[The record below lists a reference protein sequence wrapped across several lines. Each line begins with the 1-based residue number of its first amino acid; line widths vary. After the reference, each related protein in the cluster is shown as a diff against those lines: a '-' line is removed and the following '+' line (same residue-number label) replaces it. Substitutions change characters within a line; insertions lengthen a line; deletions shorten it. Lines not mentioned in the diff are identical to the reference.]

1 MKPAILACCLA
12 GVAAAAARGA
22 ETKPVGEL
30 TLHDFAAKWM
40 MQQDDLADRD
50 RYREA
55 NRALLATADPRPRVV
70 LMGDSITFHWGT
82 EDLPAGDRILL
93 VNRGIAGQNTSQM
106 LLRFE
111 DDAIALKPAAVVIL
125 GGTNDLRAYQGDP
138 AAAAATAI
146 DRIIGNITAMADIA
160 QGRGVKVILAAV
172 PPIGGDQALTR
183 DPAAIVKL
191 NDRLK
196 EFAAS
201 RHYPFADY
209 YAALADSQGALPA
222 ALSSDGLH
230 PNANGYHLMEAK
242 LKAALTGLGPLQRE

>member
-1 MKPAILACCLA
+1 MRPAILACCLA
-12 GVAAAAARGA
+12 AAAAASGA

-40 MQQDDLADRD
+40 MQQDDLAERG

-70 LMGDSITFHWGT
+70 LMGDSITFHWEA
-82 EDLPAGDRILL
+82 EDLPAGGKALL

-111 DDAIALKPAAVVIL
+111 EDVIALKPAAVVIL
-125 GGTNDLRAYQGDP
+125 GGTNDLRAYEGDL
-138 AAAAATAI
+138 AAAGAAAI
-146 DRIIGNITAMADIA
+146 DRIVGNITAMADIA

-172 PPIGGDQALTR
+172 PPIGGDQRLTR

-209 YAALADSQGALPA
+209 YAALADSQGTLPA
-222 ALSSDGLH
+222 ALSGDGLH
-230 PNANGYHLMEAK
+230 PNTSGYHLMEAK
-242 LKAALTGLGPLQRE
+242 LKAALSGLGLTQQD